1 MYLEGVNIDCAVERK
16 GPRLKVNGVL
26 TQAVLTLIEQ
36 EESPASPQIA
46 QEHSY
51 CLPQAQSEASSSKTE
66 DISHDHGSYSA
77 RKGQKHQMPWDISLM
92 PFVELKKLKVEPTS
106 KKTGRQPV

>member
-1 MYLEGVNIDCAVERK
+1 MNIICAVERK
-16 GPRLKVNGVL
+16 GVRLKVNGTL
-26 TQAVLTLIEQ
+26 TQAVLGLIER

-51 CLPQAQSEASSSKTE
+51 CLPQVPSVASSSKAE

-77 RKGQKHQMPWDISLM
+77 RKGQKHQMPWDISLLPM
-92 PFVELKKLKVEPTS
+92 VELKKLKVEPAT
-106 KKTGRQPV
+106 KKTGRQSL